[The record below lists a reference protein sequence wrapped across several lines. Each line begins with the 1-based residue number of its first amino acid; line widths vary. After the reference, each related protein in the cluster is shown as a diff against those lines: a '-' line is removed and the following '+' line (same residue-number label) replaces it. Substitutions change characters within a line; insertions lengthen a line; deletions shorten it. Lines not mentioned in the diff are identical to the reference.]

1 MKLHLDI
8 QAEVRARAAST
19 YTRQDVQRALA
30 ALDRR
35 TDQAA
40 EEQREFLLGLKNKH
54 GW

>member
-19 YTRQDVQRALA
+19 YTRQDVERALA

-35 TDQAA
+35 NDASA
-40 EEQREFLLGLKNKH
+40 REQREFLRGLKNKH